1 MSAAPTAPHVAV
13 VVLNFNGRED
23 TLRCL
28 DSLAASTWARLTTI
42 VVDNASEQDIGPEV
56 RERYPNAIT
65 FGTTSNLGFAGGM
78 NVGVECAQ
86 AIGVDYVLLLN
97 NDTIVDP
104 RMVEK
109 LVEVAEAR
117 PAAGIVS
124 PLVLGLGTR
133 DRVLSAGWAFDPRRG
148 HPGRPSHAGECADG
162 RLSGVEEIVATSG
175 EAMLVSTSA
184 LAEVGRL
191 DETLYLR
198 LEDIDWS
205 LRMRAAGRAN
215 YVALDARLWHA
226 VSASSGG
233 DHSPLSAYYHTRN
246 MLVVCQ
252 RHAPLPRS
260 RALARE
266 AEVLIANVA
275 HARRGTHPARNARA
289 ALLGWR
295 DFRLGRLGAR

>member
-1 MSAAPTAPHVAV
+1 MSAAHPVPHVGV

-23 TLRCL
+23 TLACL
-28 DSLAASTWARLTTI
+28 DSLDASTWPRLTMI
-42 VVDNASEQDIGPEV
+42 VVDNASATDIGPEV
-56 RERYPNAIT
+56 REAYPEAIT
-65 FGTTSNLGFAGGM
+65 FATTSNLGFAGGM
-78 NVGVECAQ
+78 NVGMECAQ
-86 AIGVDYVLLLN
+86 AIGADYVLLLN
-97 NDTIVDP
+97 NDTIVD
-104 RMVEK
+104 RQMVEK

-117 PAAGIVS
+117 PNAGIVS
-124 PLVLGLGTR
+124 ALVLGLGTR

-148 HPGRPSHAGECADG
+148 HPGRPLHVGERADR
-162 RLSGVEEIVATSG
+162 RLQGVREIVASSG
-175 EAMLVSTSA
+175 EAMLVSSSA
-184 LAEVGRL
+184 VDEVGRL
-191 DETLYLR
+191 EETLYLR

-205 LRMRAAGRAN
+205 LRMRAAGRTN

-246 MLVVCQ
+246 MLVVCE

-266 AEVLIANVA
+266 AEVLLANIA
-275 HARRGTHPARNARA
+275 HARRGANPARNARA
-289 ALLGWR
+289 ALAGWR